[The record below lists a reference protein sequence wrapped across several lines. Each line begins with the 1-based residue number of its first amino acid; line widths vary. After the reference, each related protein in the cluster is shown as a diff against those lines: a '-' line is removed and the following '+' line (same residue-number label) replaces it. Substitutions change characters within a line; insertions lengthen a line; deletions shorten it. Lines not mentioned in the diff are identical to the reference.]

1 MPSGTPTH
9 PPRASRQPSA
19 RQRRVLHSRVLSH
32 AKITSADVNDI
43 AITQK
48 QVNSKP
54 APRLLIATEKGVYE
68 VNFDPKICPKGA
80 KPGHSGLQCRSDET
94 RVSAAPSLSLA
105 HA

>member
-1 MPSGTPTH
+1 M
-9 PPRASRQPSA
+9 
-19 RQRRVLHSRVLSH
+19 LHSRVLSH

-80 KPGHSGLQCRSDET
+80 KPGHSGLQCPE
-94 RVSAAPSLSLA
+94 
-105 HA
+105 